1 MIRHRMWHCA
11 AMLLAMAMVF
21 APPAFAAGK
30 GPGAVRKQAEMS
42 MVVTG
47 QVRIAAD
54 GRVNGVQI
62 DRESEIPAAVADLIR
77 QNVPQWRFEPLAT
90 PGAVVETDTP
100 MNLRVVARRLYEQ
113 DGEAYELRVGSAH
126 FGRDE
131 PSHLPSEAQV
141 LRPPTYPPQAVR
153 SNVSGLVYLV
163 ARIGRDGRV
172 QDAFAEQV
180 NLNAVGSELQMKL
193 LRELFAQSTLTTARQ
208 WLFAPPTQGPYA
220 GEASWLVRVP
230 VAYKLSNYKPPAY
243 GQWDLYIPGPR
254 QRAPWVDADRDTTAG
269 VDAFG
274 DERMQ
279 SVGRGRRLLTPING
293 NS

>member
-1 MIRHRMWHCA
+1 MIHHRMWNCV
-11 AMLLAMAMVF
+11 AMGLAMALMF

-54 GRVNGVQI
+54 GRVEGVRI
-62 DRESEIPAAVADLIR
+62 DRESEIPTAVADLIR
-77 QNVPQWRFEPLAT
+77 QNVPQWRFEPLAS
-90 PGAVVETDTP
+90 PGAVVDADTP

-113 DGEAYELRVGSAH
+113 AGEAFELRVGSAH

-131 PSHLPSEAQV
+131 PSHLPRQAQM
-141 LRPPTYPPQAVR
+141 RPPAYPEQAAR
-153 SNVSGLVYLV
+153 SNVSGLVYVV

-172 QDAFAEQV
+172 EDAFAEQI
-180 NLNAVGSELQMKL
+180 NLHAVGSETQMKRF
-193 LRELFAQSTLTTARQ
+193 REQLARSTLATARQ
-208 WLFAPPTQGPYA
+208 WQFAPPTQGPYA

-230 VAYKLSNYKPPAY
+230 VAYQLERDRPTAY
-243 GQWDLYIPGPR
+243 GQWDIYIPGPR

-274 DERMQ
+274 DERLQ
-279 SVGRGRRLLTPING
+279 SVGRGRRLLTPIDRNG
-293 NS
+293 

>member
-1 MIRHRMWHCA
+1 MIHHRMRYGV
-11 AMLLAMAMVF
+11 AMWLAMVLVLAL
-21 APPAFAAGK
+21 PAFAAGK

-54 GRVNGVQI
+54 GRVDAVRI
-62 DRESEIPAAVADLIR
+62 DRESEIPTAVADLIR
-77 QNVPQWRFEPLAT
+77 QNVPQWRFEPLAA
-90 PGAVVETDTP
+90 PDAGVDTDTP
-100 MNLRVVARRLYEQ
+100 MTLRVVARRLYEQ
-113 DGEAYELRVGSAH
+113 AGEAYELRVGSAH

-131 PSHLPSEAQV
+131 PSHLPRQTQMQ
-141 LRPPTYPPQAVR
+141 PPAYPELAAR
-153 SNVSGLVYLV
+153 SNVSGRVYVV

-172 QDAFAEQV
+172 EDAFAEQV
-180 NLNAVGSELQMKL
+180 NLNAVGSETQMKRF
-193 LRELFAQSTLTTARQ
+193 REQLARSTLATARQ
-208 WLFAPPTQGPYA
+208 WQFAPPTQGPYA
-220 GEASWLVRVP
+220 GEAYWLVRVP
-230 VAYKLSNYKPPAY
+230 VAYQLERDKPPAY

-254 QRAPWVDADRDTTAG
+254 QRAPWIDAGRDTTAG

-279 SVGRGRRLLTPING
+279 SVGRGRRLLTPIDR